1 MDDGY
6 SPVSMVILLAFIMLS
21 AVLHGFGAAIQH
33 VNETKLEEEKEKG
46 DAKAERLLWAAGHPQ
61 RFIATVLLITSI
73 MGMAAGSKYV
83 WKDLA
88 VFFGSL
94 LKNRFALEGVWILPI
109 CMVASIVVLLLVVI
123 PFWYC

>member
-46 DAKAERLLWAAGHPQ
+46 TEGLFAQIIAENIPDLGRETGIQVQEAQ
-61 RFIATVLLITSI
+61 RTP
-73 MGMAAGSKYV
+73 SK
-83 WKDLA
+83 
-88 VFFGSL
+88 
-94 LKNRFALEGVWILPI
+94 
-109 CMVASIVVLLLVVI
+109 
-123 PFWYC
+123 

>member
-61 RFIATVLLITSI
+61 
-73 MGMAAGSKYV
+73 
-83 WKDLA
+83 
-88 VFFGSL
+88 
-94 LKNRFALEGVWILPI
+94 
-109 CMVASIVVLLLVVI
+109 
-123 PFWYC
+123 